1 MIHFVEVNKDNWEE
15 CIDLPISEDHKH
27 NVAPNVYSIAE
38 ASFYPELKAC
48 CIYDDDKMVGFTM
61 YGPDDEDDRFWLIR
75 LMIAEDQRRKGF
87 GREAIK
93 LIIDEVRQKGVPEI
107 VLSTHPDNFKAIKL
121 YESMGFIDTGE
132 MDGNE
137 EVFIYRIAGK

>member
-15 CIDLPISEDHKH
+15 CINLPISEDHNH

-38 ASFYPELKAC
+38 VSFYPELKAC
-48 CIYDDDKMVGFTM
+48 CIYNDEKMVGFTM
-61 YGPDDEDDRFWLIR
+61 YGLDDEDNRFWIIR

-87 GREAIK
+87 GREALK

-137 EVFIYRIAGK
+137 EIFICRIAGK

>member
-1 MIHFVEVNKDNWEE
+1 LIHFVEVNKDNWEE

-48 CIYDDDKMVGFTM
+48 CIYAEEKMVGFTM
-61 YGPDDEDDRFWLIR
+61 HGLDDEDNRYWIVR
-75 LMIAEDQRRKGF
+75 LMIAENQRRKGY
-87 GREAIK
+87 GREALK
-93 LIIDEVRQKGVPEI
+93 LIIEEARQKGIPEI

-137 EVFIYRIAGK
+137 EIFICRIERK